1 MTRWKPGQ
9 PIQLETERFV
19 LESKSRLQATLL
31 TFPWTKDPEIMNPL
45 GYAAG
50 TWTRRSWYR
59 NLRHFNNR
67 RKFFLAIRPKNEK
80 APIGYESFETTA
92 AGVALLTV
100 AIGDRSWWGKG
111 VVAETR
117 PAVLD
122 FIFDNSNCHRAWGMP
137 GTRNLPSI
145 FNYQMLGFMKEGVL
159 RQQTI
164 DHATG
169 KHQDHIV
176 FGMLR
181 EEWHAHRRGEGSA
194 KGHEL

>member
-1 MTRWKPGQ
+1 MNNWKPGQ
-9 PIQLETERFV
+9 PIRLETERFV

-31 TFPWTKDPEIMNPL
+31 SFQWTTDPEIMAPL
-45 GYAAG
+45 GYPAG
-50 TWTRRSWYR
+50 TWTWRSWYR

-67 RKFFLAIRPKNEK
+67 KKFFLAIRPKSDR
-80 APIGYESFETTA
+80 APIGYESFEISS

-117 PAVLD
+117 PVVLD
-122 FIFDNSNCHRAWGMP
+122 FIFEACKCHRAWGMP
-137 GTRNLPSI
+137 GTRNFPSI

-159 RQQTI
+159 RRQTI
-164 DHATG
+164 DHTTG

-181 EEWHAHRRGEGSA
+181 EEWHAHRKGSA
-194 KGHEL
+194 KRHEH